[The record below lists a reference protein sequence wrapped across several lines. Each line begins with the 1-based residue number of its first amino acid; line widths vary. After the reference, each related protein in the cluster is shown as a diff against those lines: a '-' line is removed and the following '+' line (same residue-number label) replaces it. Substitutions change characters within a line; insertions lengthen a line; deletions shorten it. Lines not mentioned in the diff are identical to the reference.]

1 MLIKDSATLINPDRF
16 PVKSCILE
24 ESNDGG
30 LGKGLFQR
38 KYQRVM
44 VPSGWM
50 CKYTYSLLNTTL
62 STISIEQRNK
72 GKQVIIPVS
81 TLRNVLFIIFNLVS
95 GEQATLPNS
104 QTEHAEQ
111 SLIKEAP
118 PDSSTASPEPW
129 CWIPNPTAATNG

>member
-24 ESNDGG
+24 ESNIGC
-30 LGKGLFQR
+30 LEKGLFQR
-38 KYQRVM
+38 EYQRVM

-50 CKYTYSLLNTTL
+50 CKYTYSLLNTTIG
-62 STISIEQRNK
+62 TEQRNK

-81 TLRNVLFIIFNLVS
+81 TLRNVLFIIFTLVS

-118 PDSSTASPEPW
+118 PDSSTATPEPW